1 MHQAELT
8 LLHSIEEIGQ
18 FLGHLPSDLSSDQLF
33 AHIASIHLSDKKF
46 NHALTQF
53 NSLKDS

>member
-1 MHQAELT
+1 MHQAELM

-33 AHIASIHLSDKKF
+33 AHITSIHLSDKNF
-46 NHALTQF
+46 NHTLAQF
-53 NSLKDS
+53 SSLKDS